1 MGPISGFTVA
11 LPFLIVI
18 LVYMVKQLELDH
30 IKKKSKTELNSIAV
44 LLNDSFKKADKGGS
58 DIAKSYFVERIRES
72 EADGKLSKISCG
84 ILLDEL
90 LKETQDTN

>member
-18 LVYMVKQLELDH
+18 LVFMVKQHELDH
-30 IKKKSKTELNSIAV
+30 IRKKRKSELSIIA
-44 LLNDSFKKADKGGS
+44 LLLKDSFKKADKGGGE
-58 DIAKSYFVERIRES
+58 IAKSYFVKRINEL
-72 EADGKLSKISCG
+72 EADGNLSKNTCG

-90 LKETQDTN
+90 LKETKDTN